1 MRQFLPKSSGFRDD
15 PAAFVH
21 DVSHVAILGG
31 SRATALIWIMCG
43 DPISARTPTSPR
55 RDRRRV
61 LPAVHQPPPR
71 RALPIRRDD
80 LAGPH
85 ATIAAGSS
93 PSCPI
98 AWCAIPGKS
107 MTSAVG
113 SGPTGLAPI
122 SLRVARRGY
131 QKNSPEGGWGC
142 KVLGAS
148 CRARGKTRR
157 LTSSDL
163 TQFILRHIAAS
174 QMLPRRKI
182 GKQASQKIRLSI

>member
-1 MRQFLPKSSGFRDD
+1 
-15 PAAFVH
+15 
-21 DVSHVAILGG
+21 VAT
-31 SRATALIWIMCG
+31 R
-43 DPISARTPTSPR
+43 ISAAHANVTATGRAAR
-55 RDRRRV
+55 

-98 AWCAIPGKS
+98 AWFAIPGKS
-107 MTSAVG
+107 MTCAVG

-131 QKNSPEGGWGC
+131 HKKTTPQRGLGLQGAWGIVSRSR
-142 KVLGAS
+142 KDATTTDVQDDRS
-148 CRARGKTRR
+148 F
-157 LTSSDL
+157 L